1 MHWALLKG
9 AGSSDRDVEIAA
21 PCSASSRLQRGGLT
35 NENPQAA
42 LFIRELTDGLE
53 QAANVWRTQSSH
65 GIPPLR
71 TAGKVTHTHRRPAM
85 IAQRRAT
92 RIRRRAHRRQREAC
106 AEADLMS
113 VMQRRGVSPHNK
125 LTQQAGREQYAQVTL
140 QSPRSSSNCMS
151 VPPTRSQTDTCCRPA
166 SHRRSTRAWS
176 PPGGRARG

>member
-53 QAANVWRTQSSH
+53 QAANVWRTQSGH

-71 TAGKVTHTHRRPAM
+71 TAGKITHTHRRPAM

-113 VMQRRGVSPHNK
+113 VMRRRGVSAHNK
-125 LTQQAGREQYAQVTL
+125 
-140 QSPRSSSNCMS
+140 
-151 VPPTRSQTDTCCRPA
+151 TDTA
-166 SHRRSTRAWS
+166 SGQGAVRTGDASKPSQLEQLHVCPSHALPNGHLLS
-176 PPGGRARG
+176 PCVTSKKHAGLVAARW